1 MSEIYDAASEIR
13 EPLGELRDH
22 ADRIAGI
29 LERLLEA
36 QVNASTRPAAD
47 VEAEPPDPMARSMAL
62 AMTIQKQTEH
72 SETLVLLIGRLE
84 ALERSVWD
92 LYPDSAE
99 RAGVSKPP
107 PKEAS
112 ARAAKAHKR
121 S

>member
-36 QVNASTRPAAD
+36 QVNAFTRPAAD
-47 VEAEPPDPMARSMAL
+47 V
-62 AMTIQKQTEH
+62 EH

-92 LYPDSAE
+92 LYPDSAA

-112 ARAAKAHKR
+112 ARAAKAHK
-121 S
+121 